1 MCALPDCSV
10 CECPADEVPVPW
22 RVLKPGLDVEAPQG
36 GPLTPQTAECVGDQ
50 SEEGLQE
57 AQLNAVEGL
66 VNTGDGPGAPSKDTQ
81 AAWVQRDNP
90 WTADDEAV
98 GEADGQAVYVN
109 LRLNPERYTGY
120 TGEHA
125 HRVWTA
131 IYSQPCFAGQGGG
144 LCSARQAA
152 PLEEAGV
159 FYRLISGMHASIS
172 THIAAD
178 YLLQRGG
185 GGSDDVWGPNY
196 GVFWDRLGSHPDR
209 LENLRF
215 ITAFVLQAV
224 NKAKP
229 LLLAADYST
238 GFPDQD
244 MATHHLLRQLLTR
257 PALLSGCA
265 LAPFNESRL
274 FSGRDGPRLKVSAGA
289 QPPARHAFDSQCHM
303 LYTQEEMRGYFRNIS
318 AVMDCVGCE
327 KCRLWGKLQTLGLA
341 TALKVCLARQA
352 CLLPGPDG
360 FCFPQIV
367 FPDDSRAVPDLTRNE
382 VIALVNLLGRLSE
395 SLHFSEQ
402 AMAAIKG
409 GRVALDEP
417 RWTAQ
422 TQMSWL

>member
-22 RVLKPGLDVEAPQG
+22 RALRPGLDVEAPQG

-50 SEEGLQE
+50 SAEGLQE

-98 GEADGQAVYVN
+98 GETDRQAVYVN

-131 IYSQPCFAGQGGG
+131 IYAQPCFAGQGGG
-144 LCSARQAA
+144 LCAARQAA

-178 YLLQRGG
+178 FLLQRGG

-196 GVFWDRLGSHPDR
+196 GVFWDRVGSHPDR

-215 ITAFVLQAV
+215 ITAFVMQAV

-244 MATHHLLRQLLTR
+244 RATHDHLRQLLTR

-265 LAPFNESRL
+265 LAPFNELRL
-274 FSGRDGPRLKVSAGA
+274 FAGPDGPRLKARARMQATAG
-289 QPPARHAFDSQCHM
+289 RVTDSQCSTFCHA
-303 LYTQEEMRGYFRNIS
+303 GGD
-318 AVMDCVGCE
+318 A
-327 KCRLWGKLQTLGLA
+327 GL
-341 TALKVCLARQA
+341 
-352 CLLPGPDG
+352 
-360 FCFPQIV
+360 FPQHQRRHGLRRVREVPPVGQAPDAGPGHRAKGV
-367 FPDDSRAVPDLTRNE
+367 FSDPGMSRRVVLT
-382 VIALVNLLGRLSE
+382 G
-395 SLHFSEQ
+395 
-402 AMAAIKG
+402 
-409 GRVALDEP
+409 
-417 RWTAQ
+417 
-422 TQMSWL
+422 